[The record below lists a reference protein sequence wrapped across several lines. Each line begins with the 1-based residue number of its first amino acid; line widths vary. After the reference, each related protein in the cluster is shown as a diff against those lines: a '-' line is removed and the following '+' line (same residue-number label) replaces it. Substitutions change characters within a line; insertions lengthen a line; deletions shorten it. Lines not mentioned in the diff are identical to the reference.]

1 MVLWYH
7 KKDNSVPD
15 ILYVMVA
22 AGWLI
27 SVTSQGC
34 GWGERI
40 AESRTETRKKELF
53 KSDGKY

>member
-1 MVLWYH
+1 
-7 KKDNSVPD
+7 
-15 ILYVMVA
+15 MVA

-27 SVTSQGC
+27 SVASQGC